1 MCLELS
7 ARKYLIFIIDDV
19 GDQVSPIISLFCKYP
34 LTTVLNFKFSG
45 LPLDYIFSLHT
56 SMNGVTGSPFLGY
69 YIIKVWLLII
79 FLIYFKIYF
88 SQSLLTS
95 FGNLATSA
103 KFLGSGMKWDT
114 SEPDS
119 PKVVN
124 ELFNYFTKTLKI
136 FCKPLTIIF
145 SESSNP
151 FH

>member
-1 MCLELS
+1 M
-7 ARKYLIFIIDDV
+7 
-19 GDQVSPIISLFCKYP
+19 SPIISLFCKYP

-103 KFLGSGMKWDT
+103 KFLGSGMKYSTFD
-114 SEPDS
+114 PKY
-119 PKVVN
+119 PKVGS
-124 ELFNYFTKTLKI
+124 ELFNSFKI
-136 FCKPLTIIF
+136 ALNNLCKMFLILFAEISSPLYPPCVCLIQ
-145 SESSNP
+145 
-151 FH
+151 